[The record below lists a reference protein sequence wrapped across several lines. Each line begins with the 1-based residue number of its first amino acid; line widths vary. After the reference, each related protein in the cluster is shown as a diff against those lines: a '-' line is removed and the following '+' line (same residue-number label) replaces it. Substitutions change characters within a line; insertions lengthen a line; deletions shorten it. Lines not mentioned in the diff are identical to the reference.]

1 LISARRANKKEEK
14 QYADRL
20 LHPRPQ

>member
-14 QYADRL
+14 QYADRS